1 MVAQIEIISDKCS
14 RCYKKE
20 DEDVIALGKTVLFA
34 SDICTV
40 HMDCVCAYGSWSVFR
55 SWVHAHG
62 RSIH

>member
-1 MVAQIEIISDKCS
+1 MVAQIEIISDKCF

-40 HMDCVCAYGSWSVFR
+40 HMDCALCLCLWFMVCF
-55 SWVHAHG
+55 
-62 RSIH
+62 